1 MSPTLLGMLNTP
13 EIILLL
19 VLALV
24 LFGAKKLPEL
34 ARGLGHGIKE
44 FKKATRDVQ
53 DELHSAINIES
64 PSPLPP
70 SSPPVPEPLAAEPAP
85 PASASPAEAVPS
97 VEAEAPSEPP
107 SEAPSEPPSE
117 APSEPPSEPPKA

>member
-1 MSPTLLGMLNTP
+1 MSPMLLGMLNTP
-13 EIILLL
+13 EIILIL

-53 DELHSAINIES
+53 DELHSAMNTEPPIPPPQSS
-64 PSPLPP
+64 PS
-70 SSPPVPEPLAAEPAP
+70 VPEPLAAEPAP
-85 PASASPAEAVPS
+85 PPAASASPAEAVPS
-97 VEAEAPSEPP
+97 VEAVTPAETV
-107 SEAPSEPPSE
+107 
-117 APSEPPSEPPKA
+117 PPSEPPRT